1 LGLADAVVDLVE
13 TGTTMRAAG
22 LDIVTTIMETQ
33 TVLISNPKSEHNS
46 LIRLI
51 DARIKGYISATKFQM
66 IQYNVHRDNLDAAI
80 AVTPGKRS
88 PCVIP
93 LDDSEW
99 VAVSAL
105 VAKKETSIIMD
116 KLVEVGGQ
124 DILLFDLANCRA

>member
-1 LGLADAVVDLVE
+1 
-13 TGTTMRAAG
+13 
-22 LDIVTTIMETQ
+22 
-33 TVLISNPKSEHNS
+33 
-46 LIRLI
+46 
-51 DARIKGYISATKFQM
+51 M

-93 LDDSEW
+93 LGNVHSTIKHILVLGYQIDSLIIILLMFMITLTGFVDDSEW

-105 VAKKETSIIMD
+105 VAKKETSINMD
-116 KLVEVGGQ
+116 KLVEIGGQ